1 MKPFLIEEKGR
12 DEGYSRLR
20 EQREQK
26 QRYANVCLS
35 NGHQRGNWK
44 SDIKREKGI
53 QALKQQG

>member
-1 MKPFLIEEKGR
+1 MKPFLIEEKDR

-35 NGHQRGNWK
+35 NGHQRGNEIRHK
-44 SDIKREKGI
+44 EGEGHSGT
-53 QALKQQG
+53 